1 MAEGIT
7 TQQTVYPDWV
17 TAPSEQMINQ
27 MQTMMGQP
35 LSIPGQQVAG
45 FSPTQLA
52 AMQQAYGGIGAYQPY
67 LQAAGTGQTAAMGA
81 MGAGAGALGGM
92 QFDPSGAAQW
102 MDPYQQNVTQGAL
115 AEIDRQAAM
124 AQNQMAGQAVGAG
137 AFGGSRFGI
146 QQSELARGAQDLK
159 SRRIF
164 EDMSRNYQ
172 QAVGAMQAANQQQL
186 QQGQAFGQLGGIT
199 SGIGGAMAGLGGQA
213 QAMGQSDVN
222 QLMGIGGLQQQLG
235 QQQYNVDYQNQMA
248 LQNAPY
254 QQLSTGAGI
263 MQQLIPQLG
272 QGSQTVAPLPQ
283 TNPYLQAAGAIGS
296 MGVGLG
302 SLIG

>member
-7 TQQTVYPDWV
+7 TQQTVYPDWMTGPAESMV
-17 TAPSEQMINQ
+17 N
-27 MQTMMGQP
+27 TMGEMMDQP
-35 LSIPGQQVAG
+35 LTIPGQQVAG

-67 LQAAGTGQTAAMGA
+67 LQAAGTGQQAAMGA
-81 MGAGAGALGGM
+81 MGAGVGALGGM
-92 QFDPSGAAQW
+92 QFDPSGIQQW
-102 MDPYQQNVTQGAL
+102 MDPYQSAVTQDAL

-124 AQNQMAGQAVGAG
+124 AQNRLGGQAAQAG

-146 QQSELARGAQDLK
+146 QQSELARGAQDMR

-164 EDMSRNYQ
+164 EDLSRNYQ
-172 QAVGAMQAANQQQL
+172 QAMGAMQAANQQQL

-283 TNPYLQAAGAIGS
+283 TNPYAQAVGLTAGMAG
-296 MGVGLG
+296 GLG